1 MSNVAYQIRERR
13 EQRQQER
20 VNKSSTVIVE
30 KGRITKGEVML
41 LTFLALIFF
50 VVSVLVINNYAKI
63 HSLNREVHALESEIE
78 NKQRINDDLKLQV
91 TELSE
96 PDRIMKIAKEKLGLT
111 LNENNVKVIGN

>member
-13 EQRQQER
+13 EQRQEQ
-20 VNKSSTVIVE
+20 VNKTSTVIIE
-30 KGRITKGEVML
+30 KGRITKGEVFL
-41 LTFLALIFF
+41 LTFLALVFF
-50 VVSVLVINNYAKI
+50 AVSILVINNYATI
-63 HSLNREVHALESEIE
+63 HSLNREVHTLESEIE
-78 NKQRINDDLKLQV
+78 NKQRINNDLKLQA

>member
-1 MSNVAYQIRERR
+1 MNNVAYQIRERR
-13 EQRQQER
+13 EQRQER
-20 VNKSSTVIVE
+20 VNKTSTVIVE
-30 KGRITKGEVML
+30 KGRITKGEIVL

-50 VVSVLVINNYAKI
+50 AVSLFVVNNYATI
-63 HSLNREVHALESEIE
+63 HSLNREVHALQSEIE

-111 LNENNVKVIGN
+111 LNENNVKVIVD

>member
-1 MSNVAYQIRERR
+1 MGNVAFQIRERR
-13 EQRQQER
+13 EERQER
-20 VNKSSTVIVE
+20 VNKTSTVIVE
-30 KGRITKGEVML
+30 KGRITKGEVFL
-41 LTFLALIFF
+41 LTFLCLIFF
-50 VVSVLVINNYAKI
+50 AVSVLVVSNYAAI

-78 NKQRINDDLKLQV
+78 NKQRVNDDLKLQV